1 MPKGLF
7 QNFVEKAKAAIVT
20 SNDSSKKRGQVQQR

>member
-7 QNFVEKAKAAIVT
+7 QNFAEKAKAAIVT
-20 SNDSSKKRGQVQQR
+20 SNDSSKRGQVQQR